1 MSKILDQRRAF
12 DMLYQ
17 NDKNNFINVIEFGTL
32 NPVKTDFKVLLIA
45 TPPPYLIFLKK
56 LKIKQGSFLPDIT

>member
-17 NDKNNFINVIEFGTL
+17 NNKNNFINVIELGTL
-32 NPVKTDFKVLLIA
+32 NPVKTDFKVLLIT
-45 TPPPYLIFLKK
+45 TPPPLPYFLKK
-56 LKIKQGSFLPDIT
+56 LKIKQGNFLPGIT